1 MRVEAFFAACA
12 LLAMSSC
19 ASLEVPDTPP
29 HETAVRQQ
37 SPRPEAILRLLAA
50 KRAERRGDSAG
61 ALAQWQAA
69 VRADSS
75 SPSLRL
81 GLAKAYSVQRNDSLA
96 LLNGRRS
103 VLLDSNYVDGHLFLA
118 GLYEGRNDFASA
130 ATHLEAAFRE
140 SKSPETG
147 WQLARLYARLA
158 KPEESRRVYQTMA
171 DSPTAHP
178 DDVLAWAEQVQMSP
192 VKGASDIF
200 YTTCMRRWPGNE
212 EGVGAY
218 AEYLARSGRRVEAER
233 LLREWSASHP
243 DSREVPK
250 RYIQLL
256 VAQDRWADADSV
268 WMRIRRESPDDLVEQ
283 KGWITYLTKRGQIPL
298 AIANAQRLIETHP
311 SDGDGYVLLGQAH
324 AAQGDLHAAAAA
336 FEQAASQDSS
346 LEALS
351 ELAYAQAGLKQ
362 YAAAERAARQ
372 GLSKYPRDERLL
384 SLYSAALS
392 SQNKWREAVPVL
404 RALAERDTTDTDRLF
419 DLGAGLE
426 RAGEFDSAVVVF
438 KRLLAIN
445 RHHADALN
453 YLGFMFADRNVHL
466 AEAESLLTEAVR
478 LEPRNAAF
486 LDSMGWLFFRQGRY
500 QEAKQ
505 HLADAIEIDDSVAEM
520 HVHLGDVLS
529 ALGDRD
535 NAREAYRA
543 ALRLDPANRTVERK
557 LRLLERR

>member
-1 MRVEAFFAACA
+1 MRVEAFFAGCA

-19 ASLEVPDTPP
+19 ASLEVADAPP
-29 HETAVRQQ
+29 HETTVQQQ

-103 VLLDSNYVDGHLFLA
+103 VLLDSNYVEGHLFLA
-118 GLYEGRNDFASA
+118 GLYEGHNDFASA

-147 WQLARLYARLA
+147 WQLARLYARLG

-178 DDVLAWAEQVQMSP
+178 DDVLGWADQVQMLP

-212 EGVGAY
+212 EVIGAY
-218 AEYLARSGRRVEAER
+218 AEYLARSGRRAEAER

-283 KGWITYLTKRGQIPL
+283 KGWITYLTRRGQIPL
-298 AIANAQRLIETHP
+298 AITNARRLIETQP
-311 SDGDGYVLLGQAH
+311 SDGDLYVLLGQAH

-336 FEQAASQDSS
+336 FETAASRDSS

-351 ELAYAQAGLKQ
+351 ELAYAQASLKQ
-362 YAAAERAARQ
+362 YVAAEQTARH
-372 GLSKYPRDERLL
+372 GLSKYPGDERLL

-392 SQNKWREAVPVL
+392 SQNKWREAVPAL

-419 DLGAGLE
+419 DFGAGLE

-453 YLGFMFADRNVHL
+453 YLGFMYADRNVHL

-478 LEPRNAAF
+478 IEPRNAAF

-505 HLADAIEIDDSVAEM
+505 HLSDAIEIDDSVAEM

-535 NAREAYRA
+535 KAREAYRA

-557 LRLLERR
+557 LLLLERR